1 MIKPGYITAEMSK
14 HFEEAIRLG
23 VEGGKYLLCL
33 ENIWLFMREFGGG
46 GKGKRRGLYGGSVSL
61 PLTFRCKCWF
71 KKGIVVVIYYIGV
84 IPENFR
90 KKCKFIFEFVITAA
104 EDM

>member
-1 MIKPGYITAEMSK
+1 MTVHERIEW
-14 HFEEAIRLG
+14 R
-23 VEGGKYLLCL
+23 
-33 ENIWLFMREFGGG
+33 

-84 IPENFR
+84 ISENFR
-90 KKCKFIFEFVITAA
+90 GKCKFILYL
-104 EDM
+104 